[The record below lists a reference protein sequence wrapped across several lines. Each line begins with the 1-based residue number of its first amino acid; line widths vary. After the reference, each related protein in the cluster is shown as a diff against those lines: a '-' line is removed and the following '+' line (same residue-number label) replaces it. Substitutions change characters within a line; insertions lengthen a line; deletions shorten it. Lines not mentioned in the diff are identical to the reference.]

1 MSDKPTR
8 LLTTQAITKQALE
21 ILEQQLL
28 NEVRYYKVQTVGGKW
43 YIAKGYPTGPSVK
56 DGLTEAEADAYLKL
70 LKEQ

>member
-8 LLTTQAITKQALE
+8 LLTTQAVTKQALE
-21 ILEQQLL
+21 ILNAELSG
-28 NEVRYYKVQTVGGKW
+28 VPRYYKVQTVGGEW
-43 YIAKGYPTGPSVK
+43 YIAKGYPSGPSVK

>member
-8 LLTTQAITKQALE
+8 LLTTQAITEEALK

-28 NEVRYYKVQTVGGKW
+28 NEVRYYKVQMLNGQW
-43 YIAKGYPTGPSVK
+43 YIAKGYSTGPSVK
-56 DGLTEAEADAYLKL
+56 GGLTEAEADAFLKL